1 MHFFCEGER
10 RGETFGLWVRLFTVG
25 EKEALLRMQRT
36 LQLLVPSRVIH
47 LNSHLNLEKYCF

>member
-25 EKEALLRMQRT
+25 EREALLRMHRT
-36 LQLLVPSRVIH
+36 LLCRGRTLPIE
-47 LNSHLNLEKYCF
+47 L